1 MLPLQPSDVID
12 VRAFEPTTDS
22 DAVAR
27 AIVDSSIWHVGLEPE
42 RYQVL
47 DPAVVAADYRHGR
60 QHRPGGKPDEEA
72 TLVAELDGQV
82 VGVTNLRV
90 VYPGEAH
97 LPIRYGEIAELAV
110 AAHARRRGVGSAL
123 VAAAEAWARE
133 RGCAY
138 TVLDYNARNVD
149 AGRFYRDRLGYR
161 PAGEIVLK
169 KL

>member
-1 MLPLQPSDVID
+1 MIEIRPFD
-12 VRAFEPTTDS
+12 PTTDA
-22 DAVAR
+22 DAVAQ
-27 AIVDSSIWHVGLEPE
+27 AIVDNSIWHVGLEPE
-42 RYQVL
+42 RYRVL
-47 DPAVVAADYRHGR
+47 DPAAVATDYRHGR
-60 QHRPGGKPDEEA
+60 QHRPGGRPDEQA

-82 VGVTNLRV
+82 VGVANLRV

-97 LPIRYGEIAELAV
+97 QPLRYGEIAELAV
-110 AAHARRRGVGSAL
+110 SAHARRQGVGSAL

-133 RGCAY
+133 RDCTY

-149 AGRFYRDRLGYR
+149 AGRLYRDRLGYR

>member
-1 MLPLQPSDVID
+1 MKIERDADDVCLC
-12 VRAFEPTTDS
+12 FL
-22 DAVAR
+22 
-27 AIVDSSIWHVGLEPE
+27 LERRLRE
-42 RYQVL
+42 
-47 DPAVVAADYRHGR
+47 HGR
-60 QHRPGGKPDEEA
+60 ETEF
-72 TLVAELDGQV
+72 DGEV
-82 VGVTNLRV
+82 VGVANLRV

-97 LPIRYGEIAELAV
+97 QPLRYGEIAELAV